1 MGHGGRKKLRPFG
14 RVLITIQFRDAG
26 MLSVSEQVFG
36 QEQAIL
42 FLAGRLVG
50 AEDWESRSA
59 WLKSEPK
66 PTQPRYL
73 RAHATLRT
81 QTEHA
86 GNIRPTS
93 FLANRTGLHS
103 QVVPAGSTSLV
114 SS

>member
-73 RAHATLRT
+73 RAMPHFGHRSCMP
-81 QTEHA
+81 
-86 GNIRPTS
+86 GTS
-93 FLANRTGLHS
+93 GRLLS
-103 QVVPAGSTSLV
+103 
-114 SS
+114 